1 MIYITIKEEFGDYKG
16 ITRIRTLKKDGQH
29 NGQKK
34 KDGQHNGQKKK
45 DGQHNGQK
53 KKDRERST
61 KHFSEN

>member
-45 DGQHNGQK
+45 D
-53 KKDRERST
+53 RERST

>member
-1 MIYITIKEEFGDYKG
+1 MIYITIKEKFGDYKG
-16 ITRIRTLKKDGQH
+16 ITRIRTLRKDGQH
-29 NGQKK
+29 N
-34 KDGQHNGQKKK
+34 DQKKK

>member
-34 KDGQHNGQKKK
+34 KD
-45 DGQHNGQK
+45 
-53 KKDRERST
+53 RERST
-61 KHFSEN
+61 KHFRKLKIEQLELTKNQV

>member
-1 MIYITIKEEFGDYKG
+1 MIYITIQEEFENSKG
-16 ITRIRTLKKDGQH
+16 ITRIRTLI
-29 NGQKK
+29 
-34 KDGQHNGQKKK
+34 K